1 MEVEVEVGDGGV
13 CTCAT
18 RVKDCSR
25 APAPTVMLSPRG
37 PGRCL
42 GVDKFSRGDD
52 ERTGRRRDED
62 GVRHLEVD

>member
-1 MEVEVEVGDGGV
+1 MGGGARV
-13 CTCAT
+13 QWGRSAT

-25 APAPTVMLSPRG
+25 APAPTVILSLRG
-37 PGRCL
+37 PGRRL

-52 ERTGRRRDED
+52 DRTGRRRRDED

>member
-1 MEVEVEVGDGGV
+1 MGWG
-13 CTCAT
+13 CTCAMGRSAT

-25 APAPTVMLSPRG
+25 APVPTVILSPRG

-52 ERTGRRRDED
+52 ERTERRRDED

>member
-1 MEVEVEVGDGGV
+1 MGGGV
-13 CTCAT
+13 HVCNGT

-25 APAPTVMLSPRG
+25 APAPTVMLSPR
-37 PGRCL
+37 RCL

-52 ERTGRRRDED
+52 ERTRRRRRDED